1 MCDLD
6 NSDES
11 MCDLDNSDESM
22 RDLDAPLVLILQ
34 TNIREANLF
43 VYSLSSSSTE

>member
-22 RDLDAPLVLILQ
+22 CDLDAPLVLILQ
-34 TNIREANLF
+34 IREANLF
-43 VYSLSSSSTE
+43 VCSLSSQ